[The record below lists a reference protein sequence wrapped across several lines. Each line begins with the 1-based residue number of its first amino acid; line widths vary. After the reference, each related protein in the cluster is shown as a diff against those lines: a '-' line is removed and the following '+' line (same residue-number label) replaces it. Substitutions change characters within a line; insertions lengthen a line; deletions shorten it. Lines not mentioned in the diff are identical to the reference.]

1 MKKYIYISILF
12 IGYLITGCSITGE
25 FPDAEYFLNKQWKI
39 EKVAV
44 SGQMDTQTDLSLYR
58 IQLNKDY
65 TFEETSIEGVEN
77 VGVWQLDNNGTVLT
91 LEYESGEE
99 LQYLVVEL
107 QIRKL
112 ILRVLQS
119 DNKIG
124 SLDIL
129 YFMVP
134 VKQ

>member
-1 MKKYIYISILF
+1 MKKFIYISILF
-12 IGYLITGCSITGE
+12 IGYLVNGCSISGE
-25 FPDAEYFLNKQWKI
+25 FPEREFFLNKQWKI

-44 SGQMDTQTDLSLYR
+44 SGQQDSQTDLSFYR
-58 IQLNKDY
+58 IMLNEDF
-65 TFEETSIEGVEN
+65 TFEETSIEGEEN
-77 VGVWQLDNNGTVLT
+77 EGVWLLDNNGTILVLA
-91 LEYESGEE
+91 YESGVE
-99 LQYLVVEL
+99 LKYLVVEL

-112 ILRVLQS
+112 VLRVLQA
-119 DNKIG
+119 DDKIG